1 MIGIAIGNSIGLDTR
16 GQFAPYNVSPPV
28 IVGVQVV
35 YQTLTLA
42 STGSWVAPSPITIS
56 RQWTRNGLPI
66 VGATGVTYTLTNAD
80 ADTNIACVVTVLN
93 PIGSASTS
101 SNVLFITSY
110 PQFLINGFISRVN
123 SNEGFY
129 EAGACQLAQLT
140 FLNNIS

>member
-28 IVGVQVV
+28 ITGTPIV

-42 STGSWVAPSPITIS
+42 SSGSWIAPSPVTIS

-80 ADTNIACVVTVLN
+80 ADTNIACVVTVTN
-93 PIGSASTS
+93 PIGFASAS

-110 PQFLINGFISRVN
+110 PQFLIDEFIIRVDN
-123 SNEGFY
+123 AGGFY
-129 EAGACQLAQLT
+129 EAEACQLAQLT